1 MDEQP
6 KILIVDDEPFNIDY
20 LEQELEDMG
29 YATVSAT
36 NGREALDLVETE
48 SPDMILLDIMM
59 PVMDGFEALERLKA
73 EKDWRDIPVVVISAT
88 DDLSSVV
95 KGIEL
100 GAEDYL
106 PKPFEPV
113 LLQARL
119 KAGLDKKRLRDL
131 EQQHLQSL
139 ERELE
144 IAREIQADFLPDEVL
159 QPKGWEIASAFLAAR
174 EVAGDFYDVFHLPGG
189 YIGLILGDVC
199 DKGVGSALYMALF
212 RSLLRAASDF
222 PTLAGEVEEQS
233 EAADPAAVM
242 LNAVRLTNDYI
253 CNVHQSANYSTLFFG
268 ALDPASGLLHYID
281 AGHERPLILNGSG
294 IKSELKR
301 TGPVVGLLE
310 EAEFRVEDYQL
321 EDGDLLLVYSDGFT
335 DIENPDGDMFG
346 RERFK
351 SLLTGAS
358 RSAQSFVSNVLR
370 QVSAFAQDAAQFDD
384 MTMLAVRKRG
394 Q

>member
-1 MDEQP
+1 MEEQP
-6 KILIVDDEPFNIDY
+6 RILIVDDEPFNLDY

-29 YATVSAT
+29 FSTLSAT
-36 NGREALDLVETE
+36 NGKEALNVVQTE

-59 PVMDGFEALERLKA
+59 PVMDGFETLERLKS
-73 EKDWRDIPVVVISAT
+73 EKEWRDIPVVVISAT
-88 DDLSSVV
+88 DALSSIV

-113 LLQARL
+113 LLEARI
-119 KAGLDKKRLRDL
+119 KAGLNKKRLRDL
-131 EQQHLQSL
+131 EQQHIQSL

-144 IAREIQADFLPDEVL
+144 IAREIQADFLPDEVI
-159 QPKGWEIASAFLAAR
+159 QPKGWEIATAFLAAR

-212 RSLLRAASDF
+212 RSLLRAASDL
-222 PTLAGEVEEQS
+222 PSPEGEAEDQS
-233 EAADPAAVM
+233 EGGNPATVM
-242 LNAVRLTNDYI
+242 INAVRLANDYI
-253 CNVHQSANYSTLFFG
+253 CNVHHSANYSTLFFG
-268 ALDPASGLLHYID
+268 ALDPATGLLYYID
-281 AGHERPLILNGSG
+281 AGHEKPLILNSSR
-294 IKSELKR
+294 IKDELKR

-310 EAEFRVEDYQL
+310 EAEFRVEQYLL

-335 DIENPDGDMFG
+335 DLENPEGEMFG
-346 RERFK
+346 RDRFR
-351 SLLTGAS
+351 SLLSGVS
-358 RSAQSFVSNVLR
+358 GSAQSFVNEI
-370 QVSAFAQDAAQFDD
+370 QYKVSTFAKDAAQFDD

-394 Q
+394 

>member
-1 MDEQP
+1 MEEQP
-6 KILIVDDEPFNIDY
+6 RILIVDDEPFNLDY
-20 LEQELEDMG
+20 LDQELEDMG
-29 YATVSAT
+29 YATLSAT
-36 NGREALDLVETE
+36 NGKEALDVVATE

-59 PVMDGFEALERLKA
+59 PVMDGFETLERLKA
-73 EKDWRDIPVVVISAT
+73 ENNWRDIPVVVISAT
-88 DDLSSVV
+88 DDLGSVV

-113 LLQARL
+113 LLQARI

-131 EQQHLQSL
+131 EQQHIQSL

-144 IAREIQADFLPDEVL
+144 IAREIQADFLPDEVI
-159 QPKGWEIASAFLAAR
+159 QPKGWEIATAFLAAR
-174 EVAGDFYDVFHLPGG
+174 EVAGDFYDVFHLPRG

-212 RSLLRAASDF
+212 RSLLRAASDL
-222 PTLAGEVEEQS
+222 PTLASEVEPQGAPV
-233 EAADPAAVM
+233 EAANVM
-242 LNAVRLTNDYI
+242 INAVRLANDYI
-253 CNVHQSANYSTLFFG
+253 CNVHHSANYSTLFFG
-268 ALDPASGLLHYID
+268 ALDPASGLLHYIT
-281 AGHERPLILNGSG
+281 AGHERPLILNDGG

-310 EAEFRVEDYQL
+310 EAEFQVEDYQL

-335 DIENPDGDMFG
+335 DIENPEGEMFG
-346 RERFK
+346 SARFK
-351 SLLTGAS
+351 SLLIGS
-358 RSAQSFVSNVLR
+358 SGSAQSFVNRVLGR
-370 QVSAFAQDAAQFDD
+370 ISAYAQDAAQFDD

-394 Q
+394 

>member
-1 MDEQP
+1 MAEHP
-6 KILIVDDEPFNIDY
+6 KILIVDDEPFNLDY

-29 YATVSAT
+29 YETLSAN
-36 NGREALDLVETE
+36 NGKEALEVVKTE

-59 PVMDGFEALERLKA
+59 PVMDGFETLARLKA

-88 DDLSSVV
+88 DDLGSVV

-106 PKPFEPV
+106 PKPFEPI
-113 LLQARL
+113 LLEARI

-131 EQQHLQSL
+131 ERDHIKAL

-144 IAREIQADFLPDEVL
+144 IAREIQSDFLPDQVI

-174 EVAGDFYDVFHLPGG
+174 EVAGDFYDVFHLPAGF
-189 YIGLILGDVC
+189 IGLILGDVC

-222 PTLAGEVEEQS
+222 PSQS
-233 EAADPAAVM
+233 GGIDQPDPTQSPAAIM
-242 LNAVRLTNDYI
+242 LNAVRIANDYI
-253 CNVHQSANYSTLFFG
+253 CNVHHSANYSTLFFG
-268 ALDPASGLLHYID
+268 ALDPASGLLYYID
-281 AGHERPLILNGSG
+281 AGHERPLILNESG
-294 IKSELKR
+294 VKAELNR

-310 EAEFRVEDYQL
+310 AAKFRVDEYQL

-335 DIENPDGDMFG
+335 DLENPDGEMVG
-346 RERFK
+346 SERFK
-351 SLLTGAS
+351 SLLTNVTG
-358 RSAQSFVSNVLR
+358 SAQSFVNEIVRNVT
-370 QVSAFAQDAAQFDD
+370 AFAQDAAQFDD
-384 MTMLAVRKRG
+384 MTMLAVKKRG
-394 Q
+394 

>member
-1 MDEQP
+1 MEEQP
-6 KILIVDDEPFNIDY
+6 KILIVDDEPFNLDY

-29 YATVSAT
+29 YSTLSAT
-36 NGREALDLVETE
+36 NGKEALNVVKTE
-48 SPDMILLDIMM
+48 APDMILLDIMM
-59 PVMDGFEALERLKA
+59 PVMDGFETLERLKA
-73 EKDWRDIPVVVISAT
+73 EKEWRDIPVVVISAT
-88 DDLSSVV
+88 DALSSIV

-113 LLQARL
+113 LLEARI
-119 KAGLDKKRLRDL
+119 KAGLNKKRLRDL
-131 EQQHLQSL
+131 EQQHIQSL

-144 IAREIQADFLPDEVL
+144 IAREIQADFLPDEVM
-159 QPKGWEIASAFLAAR
+159 QPKGWEIATAFLAAR

-212 RSLLRAASDF
+212 RSLLRAASDL
-222 PTLAGEVEEQS
+222 PSPVGESNDQS
-233 EAADPAAVM
+233 DAVNPATVM
-242 LNAVRLTNDYI
+242 INAVRLANDYI
-253 CNVHQSANYSTLFFG
+253 CNVHHSANYSTLFFG

-281 AGHERPLILNGSG
+281 AGHEKPLILNTSG
-294 IKSELKR
+294 IKGELKR

-310 EAEFRVEDYQL
+310 DAEFRVEEYLL

-335 DIENPDGDMFG
+335 DLENPEGEMFG
-346 RERFK
+346 SDRFK
-351 SLLTGAS
+351 SLLTGVS
-358 RSAQSFVSNVLR
+358 GSAQSFVTEI
-370 QVSAFAQDAAQFDD
+370 QHKVSAFAKDAAQFDD

-394 Q
+394 

>member
-29 YATVSAT
+29 YATLSAT

-48 SPDMILLDIMM
+48 SPDMILLDIRM
-59 PVMDGFEALERLKA
+59 PVMNGFEALERLKA

-131 EQQHLQSL
+131 EQQHIQSL

-159 QPKGWEIASAFLAAR
+159 QPKGWEIATAFLAAR
-174 EVAGDFYDVFHLPGG
+174 EVAGDFYDVFDLPGG

-212 RSLLRAASDF
+212 RSLLRAASDLQI
-222 PTLAGEVEEQS
+222 LAGEVEKQS
-233 EAADPAAVM
+233 AAADPAAVM
-242 LNAVRLTNDYI
+242 INAVRLTNDYI
-253 CNVHQSANYSTLFFG
+253 CKVHHSANYSTLFFG
-268 ALDPASGLLHYID
+268 ALDPASGLLRYIV

-310 EAEFRVEDYQL
+310 QAEFRVEDYQL
-321 EDGDLLLVYSDGFT
+321 EHGDLLLVYSDGFT

-346 RERFK
+346 REHFK

-358 RSAQSFVSNVLR
+358 ESAQSFVNDILR
-370 QVSAFAQDAAQFDD
+370 KVSAFAQDAAQFDD

-394 Q
+394 

>member
-29 YATVSAT
+29 YATLSAT

-59 PVMDGFEALERLKA
+59 PVMNGFEALERLKA

-95 KGIEL
+95 KGIKL

-131 EQQHLQSL
+131 EQKHLQSL

-222 PTLAGEVEEQS
+222 PTLVGEVDEQS

-253 CNVHQSANYSTLFFG
+253 CKVHHSANYSTLFFG
-268 ALDPASGLLHYID
+268 ALDPASGLLRYID

-294 IKSELKR
+294 IKSELKL

-351 SLLTGAS
+351 SSLTGAS

-394 Q
+394 